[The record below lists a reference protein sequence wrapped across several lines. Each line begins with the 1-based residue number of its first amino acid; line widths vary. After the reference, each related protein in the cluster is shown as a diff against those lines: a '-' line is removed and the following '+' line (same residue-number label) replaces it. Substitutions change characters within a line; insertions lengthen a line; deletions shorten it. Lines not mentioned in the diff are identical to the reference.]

1 MIYLEL
7 FLGFLQVGCFSFGG
21 AYAAIP
27 LIRDVVLSYG
37 WLEEETLL
45 YFIAVAESTPGP
57 IIVNLATYIGSSQ
70 GGILGAAIATL
81 TVILP
86 AFLII
91 LLITAVMDRFMKNP
105 YVKAVMDGLKP
116 CVAGVVLAIGGYMLL
131 ENVLP
136 QAGVFSWQPLA
147 ITLVLAGLSVA
158 SHCKRKKKVAPIP
171 MIIISAVLGI
181 IAYGIPQLFH

>member
-27 LIRDVVLSYG
+27 LIRDVVLAYG
-37 WLEEETLL
+37 WLSEETLL

-70 GGILGAAIATL
+70 GGILGAVIATL
-81 TVILP
+81 TVIMP

-91 LLITAVMDRFMKNP
+91 LGIVAVMDRFMKNP
-105 YVKAVMDGLKP
+105 YIKAVMDGLKP
-116 CVAGVVLAIGGYMLL
+116 CVAGIVLAIGAFMLW
-131 ENVLP
+131 ENLIP
-136 QAGVFSWQPLA
+136 TGAFQWET
-147 ITLVLAGLSVA
+147 IIMTLVIGGLCVA
-158 SHCKRKKKVAPIP
+158 SHIFRKKKVAPIP
-171 MIIISAVLGI
+171 LILISAVLGI
-181 IAYGIPQLFH
+181 VVYGVSGLM

>member
-1 MIYLEL
+1 MIFWEL
-7 FLGFLQVGCFSFGG
+7 FWGFLQVGCFSFGG

-37 WLEEETLL
+37 WLSEETLV

-57 IIVNLATYIGSSQ
+57 IIVNLATYIGSNQ
-70 GGILGAAIATL
+70 GGILGAVLATL

-91 LLITAVMDRFMKNP
+91 LGIVAIMDRFLKNP

-116 CVAGVVLAIGGYMLL
+116 CVAGIVLAIGVFMLW
-131 ENVLP
+131 ENLIP
-136 QAGVFSWQPLA
+136 EGGFQWQALV
-147 ITLVLAGLSVA
+147 ITVIIGGLCIG
-158 SHCKRKKKVAPIP
+158 SHVIRKKKVSPIP
-171 MIIISAVLGI
+171 LIVISAVLGI
-181 IAYGIPQLFH
+181 VVYGLPGLFA

>member
-57 IIVNLATYIGSSQ
+57 IIVNLATYVGSSQ

-91 LLITAVMDRFMKNP
+91 LGIVSIMDRFLKNP

-116 CVAGVVLAIGGYMLL
+116 CVAGIVLAIGGYMLL

-136 QAGVFSWQPLA
+136 TDSGFEWQPLA
-147 ITLVLAGLSVA
+147 ITLVLAGLSVG
-158 SHCKRKKKVAPIP
+158 SHLIRKKKVAPIP
-171 MIIISAVLGI
+171 LIVISALLGI
-181 IAYGIPQLFH
+181 AVYGIPGLFT

>member
-1 MIYLEL
+1 MNVFLQL
-7 FLGFLQVGCFSFGG
+7 FLGFLEVGCFSFGG

-27 LIRDVVLSYG
+27 LIRDVVLRYG
-37 WLEEETLL
+37 WLEEETLV

-70 GGILGAAIATL
+70 AGLLGAAVATL

-91 LLITAVMDRFMKNP
+91 LLVVKILDRFLGNP

-116 CVAGVVLAIGGYMLL
+116 CVAGIVFAVGAYMIF
-131 ENVLP
+131 ENVAPEMQFDL
-136 QAGVFSWQPLA
+136 QATIITAILA
-147 ITLVLAGLSVA
+147 ALSIL
-158 SHCKRKKKVAPIP
+158 SHIKRKKKIKPIP
-171 MIIISAVLGI
+171 MICISAVLGI
-181 IAYGIPQLFH
+181 LVYGIGSLL

>member
-7 FLGFLQVGCFSFGG
+7 FLGFLEVGCFSFGG

-27 LIRDVVLSYG
+27 LIRDVVLSFG
-37 WLEEETLL
+37 WLSEETLV

-70 GGILGAAIATL
+70 AGILGAALATL
-81 TVILP
+81 TVVLP

-91 LLITAVMDRFMKNP
+91 LLVVSIIDRFLKNP

-116 CVAGVVLAIGGYMLL
+116 CVAGIVLAIGGYMLL
-131 ENVLP
+131 GNLAPEGTVEW
-136 QAGVFSWQPLA
+136 QAVV
-147 ITLVLAGLSVA
+147 ITGVLAALSVA
-158 SHCKRKKKVAPIP
+158 SHAMRKKKISPIP
-171 MIIISAVLGI
+171 MIVISAVLGI
-181 IAYGIPQLFH
+181 VVYGISGLLA